1 MKRITLLIVLLIATS
16 IYTLAQQSVSASE
29 AAEFNPDSLLVHR
42 KMVKSEYPTPSYTF
56 VGTHTQDN
64 TNQLWL
70 HGYQGT
76 YLTSGSEPNLDIVAY
91 YIRTQNN
98 FVFRSDIAAQNF
110 YTFSDAKLKINVK
123 SLGNS
128 LLRLQQ
134 LNGVSY
140 NLSYNALKD
149 VNRITNKAAKLS
161 KENNLTAAE
170 IQLEEKRKI
179 ECKQE
184 RIGFVAQDLQ
194 KVFPELVKTDS
205 SGFLYV
211 DNIGLIPVIVE
222 ALKEQQSQIEQQQRQ
237 IDEQKEQI
245 ESLMKL
251 LGEARQVMLTK
262 K

>member
-1 MKRITLLIVLLIATS
+1 MKRIIFLMALSFASLSL
-16 IYTLAQQSVSASE
+16 LAQPE
-29 AAEFNPDSLLVHR
+29 AVTYEPQIVVDTLPVPHVVDTLS
-42 KMVKSEYPTPSYTF
+42 PSYEF
-56 VGTHTQDN
+56 VGKTTEDN

-70 HGYQGT
+70 HGYQGA
-76 YLTSGSEPNLDIVAY
+76 YLTSGNEPNLDIVAY
-91 YIRTQNN
+91 YTRAQGN
-98 FVFRSDIAAQNF
+98 FVFRSDVAAQSF
-110 YTFSDAKLKINVK
+110 YTLSDTKLKTNIK

-134 LNGVSY
+134 VSGVSY
-140 NLSYNALKD
+140 SLSYDALKD
-149 VNRITNKAAKLS
+149 INRIKNRTAKLS
-161 KENNLTAAE
+161 KENVLADVE
-170 IQLEEKRKI
+170 IQLEKKRRK
-179 ECKQE
+179 ECEQQ

-194 KVFPELVKTDS
+194 RVFPELVKTDS

-211 DNIGLIPVIVE
+211 DNMGLIPVIVE
-222 ALKEQQSQIEQQQRQ
+222 ALKEQQSQIEQQQQQ